1 MSEQPTFEET
11 YPKYEFSRLVHLGL
25 LAGGWIL
32 RMLRRAKAARSVG
45 RRGAG
50 HIRHAD

>member
-32 RMLRRAKAARSVG
+32 GMFRLAKATLSKG
-45 RRGAG
+45 RRRTG

>member
-1 MSEQPTFEET
+1 MSEHPSFEET

-32 RMLRRAKAARSVG
+32 WMLRRAKAARSMR

>member
-1 MSEQPTFEET
+1 MSEQPTFEES
-11 YPKYEFSRLVHLGL
+11 YPKYEFSRLVHLGM

-32 RMLRRAKAARSVG
+32 RMFRLANATRGEG
-45 RRGAG
+45 RRRTE